1 MKPISRIVISF
12 QPKENI
18 INNNLII
25 PQIEIFI
32 RMSEHKIEDLEKLFG
47 EVKENLSKWK
57 KENSFETPIN
67 LKIIPMK
74 GKFEV
79 NI

>member
-47 EVKENLSKWK
+47 EVKENLSQWK

>member
-1 MKPISRIVISF
+1 
-12 QPKENI
+12 
-18 INNNLII
+18 
-25 PQIEIFI
+25 
-32 RMSEHKIEDLEKLFG
+32 MSEHKIEDLEKLFG